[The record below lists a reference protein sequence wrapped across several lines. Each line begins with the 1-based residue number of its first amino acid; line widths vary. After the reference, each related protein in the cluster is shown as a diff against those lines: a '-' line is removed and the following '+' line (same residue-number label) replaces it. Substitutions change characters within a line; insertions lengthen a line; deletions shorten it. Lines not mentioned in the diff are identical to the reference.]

1 MRLCQFLSVAF
12 LLVAATVYGQTSPL
26 KEVHAE
32 GMKVLN
38 EAQVIELTGLVN
50 GSQVGKQDLQE
61 AADILTRSGLF
72 AKVSYNFTTKNDAV
86 IVTFHVEENP
96 RLPVTYDD
104 FPWFSDSEL
113 TEAIKKDLPFYN
125 GTLPEAGTVVDKAA
139 NSVSAFLSE
148 HGTTAS
154 VEHSV
159 VVNPLGEGSLQQFAI
174 AADPPRI
181 ASIEFSDANLTNN
194 RAVQQHLSEIVGKPY
209 SRVAIDIFLAET
221 IRPVY
226 LQQGNLRPKTGPPE
240 VRLSGNPNQKLP
252 DNIPVFIPCTPGPVY
267 QWKSV
272 EWHGN
277 SVLSTMTLTN
287 ALAMKPGD
295 VADGMKI
302 EGGLDRAKEE
312 YGHLGYLDAKLN
324 EEAKFD
330 DTAHTVAYSVT
341 VSEGQQYHFNAMTI
355 TGTSLAAERIIR
367 DSWPQK
373 TGDVFDK
380 AIFEQLLTRLEAH
393 RETVFKDLPIH
404 YDSVGHWLQTDP
416 AKGTVDV
423 LLDFK

>member
-1 MRLCQFLSVAF
+1 MRLRQFLSVAF
-12 LLVAATVYGQTSPL
+12 LLLAPTAYAQTSAL

-32 GMKVLN
+32 GMKILT
-38 EAQVIELTGLVN
+38 EAQVVELTGLVN
-50 GSQVGKQDLQE
+50 GSQVGKQDLQD
-61 AADILTRSGLF
+61 AADILVRSGLF
-72 AKVSYNFTTKNDAV
+72 AKVNYSFTTKNDAV
-86 IVTFHVEENP
+86 IATYRVEENA

-125 GTLPEAGTVVDKAA
+125 GTLPEGGTVVDKAA
-139 NSVSAFLSE
+139 NSVSAFLAE

-159 VVNPLGEGSLQQFAI
+159 VANPLGEGSIQQFAI
-174 AADPPRI
+174 SGDPPRI
-181 ASIEFSDANLTNN
+181 ASVEFGDANLTNN
-194 RAVQQHLSEIVGKPY
+194 RAVQQHLPEIVGKPY
-209 SRVAIDIFLAET
+209 SRVAIDIFLAEA

-226 LQQGNLRPKTGPPE
+226 LQQGNLRPKIGPAE
-240 VRLSGNPNQKLP
+240 VRLGGNPNQKLP
-252 DNIPVFIPCTPGPVY
+252 DKIPVLIPCTPGPIY

-272 EWHGN
+272 EWQGN

-287 ALAMKPGD
+287 ALGMKAGD

-302 EGGLDRAKEE
+302 EAGLDHAKEE

-324 EEAKFD
+324 AEGKFD
-330 DTAHTVAYSVT
+330 DTAHTVSYFIT
-341 VSEGQQYHFNAMTI
+341 VSEGQQYKFNAMTI

-367 DSWPQK
+367 DAWPQK
-373 TGDVFDK
+373 AGDVFDK
-380 AIFEQLLTRLEAH
+380 AIFEQLLTRLQLH

-404 YDSVGHWLQTDP
+404 YDTVGHWLQTDP
-416 AKGTVDV
+416 SKGTVDV

>member
-1 MRLCQFLSVAF
+1 
-12 LLVAATVYGQTSPL
+12 
-26 KEVHAE
+26 VHAE
-32 GMKVLN
+32 GMKILN
-38 EAQVIELTGLVN
+38 EEQIVQLTGLAP
-50 GSQVGKQDLQE
+50 GAQVGKQDLQD
-61 AADILTRSGLF
+61 AADILVRSGLF
-72 AKVSYNFTTKNDAV
+72 AKVNYNFTTKNEAV
-86 IVTFHVEENP
+86 IVTYHVEENP

-125 GTLPEAGTVVDKAA
+125 GTLPEGGTVVDRAA
-139 NSVSAFLSE
+139 NSVSAFLAE

-159 VVNPLGEGSLQQFAI
+159 VANPLGEGSIQQFAI

-181 ASIEFSDANLTNN
+181 ASVEFSDANLTNN
-194 RAVQQHLSEIVGKPY
+194 RAVQQHLPEIVGKPY
-209 SRVAIDIFLAET
+209 SRVAIDIFLAEA

-226 LQQGNLRPKTGPPE
+226 LQQGNLRPKIGPAE

-252 DNIPVFIPCTPGPVY
+252 DKIPVFVPCTPGPVY

-272 EWHGN
+272 EWKGN
-277 SVLSTMTLTN
+277 SILSTMTLTN
-287 ALAMKPGD
+287 ALGMKAGD

-302 EGGLDRAKEE
+302 EAGLDRAKEE
-312 YGHLGYLDAKLN
+312 YGHLGYLDVKLDA
-324 EEAKFD
+324 EGKFD
-330 DTAHTVAYSVT
+330 DTAHTVAYFVT
-341 VSEGQQYHFNAMTI
+341 VSEGQQYRFNAMTI

-367 DSWPQK
+367 DAWPLK

-380 AIFEQLLTRLEAH
+380 AIFEQLLTRLQVH

-404 YDSVGHWLQTDP
+404 YDTVGHWLQTDP

>member
-1 MRLCQFLSVAF
+1 MRLRQFLSVAF
-12 LLVAATVYGQTSPL
+12 LVLAPTAYAQTSAL

-32 GMKVLN
+32 GMKILT
-38 EAQVIELTGLVN
+38 EAQVVELTGLVN
-50 GSQVGKQDLQE
+50 GSQVGKQDLQD
-61 AADILTRSGLF
+61 AADILVRSGLF
-72 AKVSYNFTTKNDAV
+72 AKVSYSFTTKNDAV
-86 IVTFHVEENP
+86 IATYRVEENP

-125 GTLPEAGTVVDKAA
+125 ATLPEAGTVVDKAA
-139 NSVSAFLSE
+139 NSISAFLAE

-159 VVNPLGEGSLQQFAI
+159 VANPLGEGSIQQFAI
-174 AADPPRI
+174 SGDPPRI
-181 ASIEFSDANLTNN
+181 ASVEFGDANLTNN
-194 RAVQQHLSEIVGKPY
+194 RAVQRHLPEIVGKPY
-209 SRVAIDIFLAET
+209 SRVAIDIFLAEA

-226 LQQGNLRPKTGPPE
+226 LQQGNLRPKIGPAE

-252 DNIPVFIPCTPGPVY
+252 DKIPVFIPCTPGPVY

-272 EWHGN
+272 EWQGN

-287 ALAMKPGD
+287 ALGMKASD

-302 EGGLDRAKEE
+302 EGGLDHAKEE

-324 EEAKFD
+324 AEGKFD
-330 DTAHTVAYSVT
+330 DTAHTVSYFVT
-341 VSEGQQYHFNAMTI
+341 VSEGQQYKFNAMTI

-367 DSWPQK
+367 DAWPQK
-373 TGDVFDK
+373 AGDVFDK
-380 AIFEQLLTRLEAH
+380 AVFEQLLTRLQLH

-404 YDSVGHWLQTDP
+404 YDTVGHWLQTDP
-416 AKGTVDV
+416 SKGTVDV

>member
-1 MRLCQFLSVAF
+1 MRLRQFLSVAF
-12 LLVAATVYGQTSPL
+12 LVLAPTAYAQTSAL

-32 GMKVLN
+32 GMKILN
-38 EAQVIELTGLVN
+38 EAQVVELTGLVN
-50 GSQVGKQDLQE
+50 GSQVGKQDLQD
-61 AADILTRSGLF
+61 AADILVRSGLF
-72 AKVSYNFTTKNDAV
+72 AKVSYSFTTKNDAV
-86 IVTFHVEENP
+86 IATYRVEENP

-125 GTLPEAGTVVDKAA
+125 ATLPEAGTVVDKAA
-139 NSVSAFLSE
+139 NSISAFLAE

-159 VVNPLGEGSLQQFAI
+159 VANPLGEGSIQQFAI
-174 AADPPRI
+174 SGDPPRI
-181 ASIEFSDANLTNN
+181 ASVEFGDANLTNN
-194 RAVQQHLSEIVGKPY
+194 RAVQRHLPEIVGKPY
-209 SRVAIDIFLAET
+209 SRVAIDIFLAEA

-226 LQQGNLRPKTGPPE
+226 LQQGNLRPKIGPAE

-252 DNIPVFIPCTPGPVY
+252 DKIPVFIPCTPGPVY

-272 EWHGN
+272 EWQGN

-287 ALAMKPGD
+287 ALGMKASD

-302 EGGLDRAKEE
+302 EGGLDHAKEE

-324 EEAKFD
+324 AEGKFD
-330 DTAHTVAYSVT
+330 DTAHTVSYFVT
-341 VSEGQQYHFNAMTI
+341 VSEGQQYKFNAMTI

-367 DSWPQK
+367 DAWPQK
-373 TGDVFDK
+373 AGDVFDK
-380 AIFEQLLTRLEAH
+380 AVFEQLLTRLQLH

-404 YDSVGHWLQTDP
+404 YDTVGHWLQTDP
-416 AKGTVDV
+416 SKGTVDV

>member
-1 MRLCQFLSVAF
+1 MRLRQFVSVAF
-12 LLVAATVYGQTSPL
+12 LLIAPTAYGQTSAL

-32 GMKVLN
+32 GMKILN
-38 EAQVIELTGLVN
+38 EAQVVELTGLVN
-50 GSQVGKQDLQE
+50 GSQVGKQDLQD
-61 AADILTRSGLF
+61 AADILVRSGLF
-72 AKVSYNFTTKNDAV
+72 AKVNYNFTTKNDAV
-86 IVTFHVEENP
+86 IVTYHVEENP

-125 GTLPEAGTVVDKAA
+125 GTLPEGGTVVDKAT
-139 NSVSAFLSE
+139 NSVSAFLAE

-159 VVNPLGEGSLQQFAI
+159 VANPLGEGSIQQFAI

-181 ASIEFSDANLTNN
+181 ASIEFGDANLTNN
-194 RAVQQHLSEIVGKPY
+194 RAVQQHLPEIVGKPY
-209 SRVAIDIFLAET
+209 SRVAIDIFLAEA

-226 LQQGNLRPKTGPPE
+226 LQQGNLRPKIGPAE

-252 DNIPVFIPCTPGPVY
+252 DKIPVFIPCAPGPVY

-272 EWHGN
+272 EWKGN

-287 ALAMKPGD
+287 ALGMKAGD

-302 EGGLDRAKEE
+302 EGGLDLAKEE
-312 YGHLGYLDAKLN
+312 YGHLGYLDVKLDA
-324 EEAKFD
+324 EAKFD
-330 DTAHTVAYSVT
+330 DTPHTVAYFVT
-341 VSEGQQYHFNAMTI
+341 VTEGQQYRFNAMTI

-367 DSWPQK
+367 DAWPQK

-380 AIFEQLLTRLEAH
+380 AIFEQLLTRLQVH

-404 YDSVGHWLQTDP
+404 YDTVGHWLQTDP

>member
-1 MRLCQFLSVAF
+1 MRLRQFLSVAF
-12 LLVAATVYGQTSPL
+12 LLLAPTAYAQTSAL

-32 GMKVLN
+32 GMKILT
-38 EAQVIELTGLVN
+38 EAQVVELTGLVN
-50 GSQVGKQDLQE
+50 GSQVGKQDLQD
-61 AADILTRSGLF
+61 AADILVRSGLF
-72 AKVSYNFTTKNDAV
+72 AKVNYSFTTKNDAV
-86 IVTFHVEENP
+86 IATYRVEENP

-125 GTLPEAGTVVDKAA
+125 ATLPEAGTVVDKAA
-139 NSVSAFLSE
+139 NSISAFLAE

-159 VVNPLGEGSLQQFAI
+159 VANPLGEGSIQQFAI
-174 AADPPRI
+174 SGDPPRI
-181 ASIEFSDANLTNN
+181 ASVEFGDANLTNN
-194 RAVQQHLSEIVGKPY
+194 RAVQQHLPEIVGKPY
-209 SRVAIDIFLAET
+209 SRAAIDIFLAEA

-226 LQQGNLRPKTGPPE
+226 LQQGNLRPKIGPAE

-252 DNIPVFIPCTPGPVY
+252 DKIPVFIPCTPGPIY

-272 EWHGN
+272 EWQGN

-287 ALAMKPGD
+287 ALGMKPGD

-302 EGGLDRAKEE
+302 EGGIDHAKEE

-324 EEAKFD
+324 VEGKFD
-330 DTAHTVAYSVT
+330 DTAHTVSYLIS
-341 VSEGQQYHFNAMTI
+341 VSEGQQYKFNAMTI

-367 DSWPQK
+367 DAWLQK

-380 AIFEQLLTRLEAH
+380 AIFEQLLTRLQLH

-404 YDSVGHWLQTDP
+404 YDTVGHWLQTDP
-416 AKGTVDV
+416 SKGTVDV

>member
-1 MRLCQFLSVAF
+1 MRLRQFLSVAF
-12 LLVAATVYGQTSPL
+12 LLLAPTAYAQTSAL

-32 GMKVLN
+32 GMKILT
-38 EAQVIELTGLVN
+38 EAQVVELTGLVN
-50 GSQVGKQDLQE
+50 GSQVGKQDLQD
-61 AADILTRSGLF
+61 AADILVRSGLF
-72 AKVSYNFTTKNDAV
+72 AKVNYSFTTKNDAV
-86 IVTFHVEENP
+86 IATYRVEENA

-125 GTLPEAGTVVDKAA
+125 GTLPEGGTVVDKAA
-139 NSVSAFLSE
+139 NSVSAFLAE

-159 VVNPLGEGSLQQFAI
+159 VANPLGEGSIQQFAI
-174 AADPPRI
+174 SGDPPRI
-181 ASIEFSDANLTNN
+181 ASVEFGDANLTNN
-194 RAVQQHLSEIVGKPY
+194 RAVQQHLPEIVGKPY
-209 SRVAIDIFLAET
+209 SRVAIDIFLAEA

-226 LQQGNLRPKTGPPE
+226 LQQGNLRPKIGPAE

-252 DNIPVFIPCTPGPVY
+252 DKIPVLIPCTPGPIY

-272 EWHGN
+272 EWQGN

-287 ALAMKPGD
+287 ALGMKAGD

-302 EGGLDRAKEE
+302 EAGLDHAKEE

-324 EEAKFD
+324 AEGKFD
-330 DTAHTVAYSVT
+330 DTAHTVSYFIT
-341 VSEGQQYHFNAMTI
+341 VSEGQQYKFNAMTI

-367 DSWPQK
+367 DAWPQK
-373 TGDVFDK
+373 AGDVFDK
-380 AIFEQLLTRLEAH
+380 AIFDQLLTRLQLH

-404 YDSVGHWLQTDP
+404 YDTVGHWLQTDP
-416 AKGTVDV
+416 SKGTVDV

>member
-1 MRLCQFLSVAF
+1 MRLRQFLSVAF
-12 LLVAATVYGQTSPL
+12 LLLAPTAYAQTSAL

-32 GMKVLN
+32 GMKILN
-38 EAQVIELTGLVN
+38 EAQVVELTGLVN
-50 GSQVGKQDLQE
+50 GSQVGKQDLQD
-61 AADILTRSGLF
+61 AADILVRSGLF
-72 AKVSYNFTTKNDAV
+72 AKVSYSFTTKNDAV
-86 IVTFHVEENP
+86 IATYRVEENP

-125 GTLPEAGTVVDKAA
+125 ATLPEAGTVVDKAA
-139 NSVSAFLSE
+139 NSISAFLAE

-159 VVNPLGEGSLQQFAI
+159 VANPLGEGSIQQFAI
-174 AADPPRI
+174 SGDPPRI
-181 ASIEFSDANLTNN
+181 ASVEFGDANLTNN
-194 RAVQQHLSEIVGKPY
+194 RAVQRHLPEIVGKPY
-209 SRVAIDIFLAET
+209 SRVAIDIFLAEA

-226 LQQGNLRPKTGPPE
+226 LQQGNLRPKIGPAE

-252 DNIPVFIPCTPGPVY
+252 DKIPVFIPCTPGPVY

-272 EWHGN
+272 EWQGN

-287 ALAMKPGD
+287 ALGMKASD

-302 EGGLDRAKEE
+302 EGGLDHAKEE

-324 EEAKFD
+324 AEGKFD
-330 DTAHTVAYSVT
+330 DTAHTVSYFVT
-341 VSEGQQYHFNAMTI
+341 VSEGQQYKFNAMTI

-367 DSWPQK
+367 DAWPQK
-373 TGDVFDK
+373 AGDVFDK
-380 AIFEQLLTRLEAH
+380 AVFEQLLTRLQLH

-404 YDSVGHWLQTDP
+404 YDTVGHWLQTDP
-416 AKGTVDV
+416 SKGTVDV

>member
-1 MRLCQFLSVAF
+1 MRLRQFLSVAF
-12 LLVAATVYGQTSPL
+12 LLLAPTAYAQTSAL

-32 GMKVLN
+32 GMKILT
-38 EAQVIELTGLVN
+38 EAQVVELTGLVN
-50 GSQVGKQDLQE
+50 GSQVGKQDLQD
-61 AADILTRSGLF
+61 AADILVRSGLF
-72 AKVSYNFTTKNDAV
+72 AKVNYSFTTKNDAV
-86 IVTFHVEENP
+86 IATYRVEENA

-125 GTLPEAGTVVDKAA
+125 GTLPEGGTVVDKAA
-139 NSVSAFLSE
+139 NSVSAFLAE

-159 VVNPLGEGSLQQFAI
+159 VANPLGEGSIQQFAI
-174 AADPPRI
+174 SGDPPRI
-181 ASIEFSDANLTNN
+181 ASVEFGDANLTNN
-194 RAVQQHLSEIVGKPY
+194 RAVQQHLPEIVGKPY
-209 SRVAIDIFLAET
+209 SRVAIDIFLAEA

-226 LQQGNLRPKTGPPE
+226 LQQGNLRPKIGPAE

-252 DNIPVFIPCTPGPVY
+252 DKIPVLIPCTPGPIY

-272 EWHGN
+272 EWQGN

-287 ALAMKPGD
+287 ALGMKAGD

-302 EGGLDRAKEE
+302 EAGLDHAKEE

-324 EEAKFD
+324 AEGKFD
-330 DTAHTVAYSVT
+330 DTAHTVSYFIT
-341 VSEGQQYHFNAMTI
+341 VSEGQQYKFNAMTI

-367 DSWPQK
+367 DAWPQK
-373 TGDVFDK
+373 AGDVFDK
-380 AIFEQLLTRLEAH
+380 AIFEQLLTRLQLH

-404 YDSVGHWLQTDP
+404 YDTVGHWLQTDP
-416 AKGTVDV
+416 SKGTVDV

>member
-1 MRLCQFLSVAF
+1 MRLRQFLSVAF
-12 LLVAATVYGQTSPL
+12 LLIAPTAYGQTSAL

-32 GMKVLN
+32 GMKILN
-38 EAQVIELTGLVN
+38 EAQMVELTGLVN
-50 GSQVGKQDLQE
+50 GAQVGKQDLQD
-61 AADILTRSGLF
+61 AADVLVRSGLF
-72 AKVSYNFTTKNDAV
+72 AKVNYSFTTKNDAV
-86 IVTFHVEENP
+86 IATYRVEENP

-125 GTLPEAGTVVDKAA
+125 GTLPEGGTVVDKAA
-139 NSVSAFLSE
+139 NSVSAFLAE
-148 HGTTAS
+148 HGTTVS

-159 VVNPLGEGSLQQFAI
+159 VANPLGDGSIQQFAI
-174 AADPPRI
+174 SGDPPRI
-181 ASIEFSDANLTNN
+181 ASMEFGDANLTNN
-194 RAVQQHLSEIVGKPY
+194 RAAQQHLGEIVGKPY
-209 SRVAIDIFLAET
+209 SRVAIDIFLAEA

-226 LQQGNLRPKTGPPE
+226 MQQGNLRPKIGPAE

-252 DNIPVFIPCTPGPVY
+252 DKIPVFIPCTPGPVY

-272 EWHGN
+272 EWKGN

-287 ALAMKPGD
+287 ALGMKASD

-324 EEAKFD
+324 AEGKFD
-330 DTAHTVAYSVT
+330 DTAHTVEYFVT
-341 VSEGQQYHFNAMTI
+341 VSEGQQYKFNAMTI

-367 DSWPQK
+367 EAWPQK

-380 AIFEQLLTRLEAH
+380 AIFEQLLTRLQLH

-404 YDSVGHWLQTDP
+404 YDTVGHWLQTDP

>member
-1 MRLCQFLSVAF
+1 MRLRQFLSVAF
-12 LLVAATVYGQTSPL
+12 LLLAPTAYAQTSAL

-32 GMKVLN
+32 GMKILT
-38 EAQVIELTGLVN
+38 EAQVVELTGLVN
-50 GSQVGKQDLQE
+50 GSQVGKQDLQD
-61 AADILTRSGLF
+61 AADILVRSGLF
-72 AKVSYNFTTKNDAV
+72 AKVNYSFTTKNDAV
-86 IVTFHVEENP
+86 IATYRVEENA

-125 GTLPEAGTVVDKAA
+125 ATLPEAGTVVDKAA
-139 NSVSAFLSE
+139 NSISAFLAE

-159 VVNPLGEGSLQQFAI
+159 VANPLGEGSIQQFAI
-174 AADPPRI
+174 SGDPPRI
-181 ASIEFSDANLTNN
+181 ASVEFGDANLTNN
-194 RAVQQHLSEIVGKPY
+194 RAVQQHLPEIVGKPY
-209 SRVAIDIFLAET
+209 SRVAIDIFLAEA

-226 LQQGNLRPKTGPPE
+226 LQQGNLRPKIGPAE

-252 DNIPVFIPCTPGPVY
+252 DKIPVFIPCSPGPIY

-272 EWHGN
+272 EWQGN

-287 ALAMKPGD
+287 ALGMKPGD

-302 EGGLDRAKEE
+302 EGGIDHAKEE

-324 EEAKFD
+324 AEGKFD
-330 DTAHTVAYSVT
+330 DTTHTVSYFIT
-341 VSEGQQYHFNAMTI
+341 VSEGQQYKFNAMTI

-367 DSWPQK
+367 DAWPQK
-373 TGDVFDK
+373 AGDVFDK
-380 AIFEQLLTRLEAH
+380 AIFEQLLTRLQLH

-404 YDSVGHWLQTDP
+404 YDTVGHWLQTDP
-416 AKGTVDV
+416 SKGTVDV

>member
-1 MRLCQFLSVAF
+1 MRLRQFLSVAF
-12 LLVAATVYGQTSPL
+12 LLIAPTAYGQTSAL
-26 KEVHAE
+26 REVHAD
-32 GMKVLN
+32 GMKILN
-38 EAQVIELTGLVN
+38 EAQVVELTGLTT

-72 AKVSYNFTTKNDAV
+72 AKVGYNFTTKNDAV

-104 FPWFSDSEL
+104 FPWFADSEL
-113 TEAIKKDLPFYN
+113 NDAIKKDLPFYN
-125 GTLPEAGTVVDKAA
+125 GTLPAAGTVVDRAA
-139 NSVSAFLSE
+139 NSVSAFLAE

-154 VEHSV
+154 VEHAV
-159 VVNPLGEGSLQQFAI
+159 VANPLGEGSIQQLSI

-181 ASIEFSDANLTNN
+181 ASVEFSDGNLTGN
-194 RAVQQHLSEIVGKPY
+194 RAVQQHLPEIVGKPY
-209 SRVAIDIFLAET
+209 SRVAIDLFLAES

-226 LQQGNLRPKTGPPE
+226 LQQGNLRPKIGPSE

-252 DNIPVFIPCTPGPVY
+252 DKIPVFVPCTPGPVY

-272 EWHGN
+272 EWKGN

-287 ALAMKPGD
+287 ALGMKAGD

-302 EGGLDRAKEE
+302 EGGMDRAKEE
-312 YGHLGYLDAKLN
+312 YGHLGYLDAKLDA
-324 EEAKFD
+324 EAKFD
-330 DTAHTVAYSVT
+330 DTAHTVAYFVS
-341 VSEGQQYHFNAMTI
+341 VSEGQQYRFNAMTI

-367 DSWPQK
+367 DAWPEK
-373 TGDVFDK
+373 SGDVFDK
-380 AIFEQLLTRLEAH
+380 ATFEQLLTRLEAH

-404 YDSVGHWLQTDP
+404 YDTVGHWLQTDP
-416 AKGTVDV
+416 GKGTVDV